1 MQWRSERVVVSRHVC
16 YGLDKE
22 VTQSQGMPKITVL
35 VPPPVLPSPARRN
48 RRRNEPGP
56 GPSKH
61 SALPTQRS
69 KRESK
74 GETHYGIP
82 SARSR
87 VSGRCDVLFSPADRA
102 NVCVDQ
108 HRSALAV
115 VMAETTA
122 GSHLGDAGQRW
133 GGKDGKAAS
142 LLRRVTV
149 NNNTRGEHSTWA
161 QQPLNVA
168 ARHRG
173 PIVMYQGSVS
183 CQVSQ
188 RKPAEQRLCAAK
200 NRQVKRHSKWTYL
213 LAFIADTLPTQPFRR
228 RPLARPNT
236 QSSPDAQDIP
246 DLCFSDFCWQ
256 DAVRHSPQD
265 VSSLPHPSPPQ
276 LVSTQTTIRAL
287 RNDATTAS
295 LPCRLDREPSS
306 EEHKFQQQSLVV
318 LGPEQH
324 NPLDTCA
331 LPLSLAGADT
341 LR

>member
-16 YGLDKE
+16 YGLEKE

-133 GGKDGKAAS
+133 GGQGGKGGESSAES
-142 LLRRVTV
+142 
-149 NNNTRGEHSTWA
+149 NGEQQHTR
-161 QQPLNVA
+161 
-168 ARHRG
+168 
-173 PIVMYQGSVS
+173 
-183 CQVSQ
+183 
-188 RKPAEQRLCAAK
+188 
-200 NRQVKRHSKWTYL
+200 
-213 LAFIADTLPTQPFRR
+213 
-228 RPLARPNT
+228 
-236 QSSPDAQDIP
+236 
-246 DLCFSDFCWQ
+246 
-256 DAVRHSPQD
+256 
-265 VSSLPHPSPPQ
+265 
-276 LVSTQTTIRAL
+276 RAL
-287 RNDATTAS
+287 DVGSAAPERCGETPRAYRHVPRFSQLSSFTEEARRTAS
-295 LPCRLDREPSS
+295 LRRE
-306 EEHKFQQQSLVV
+306 KQT
-318 LGPEQH
+318 G
-324 NPLDTCA
+324 
-331 LPLSLAGADT
+331 
-341 LR
+341 